1 MSAIKSY
8 ELLNKIYKCLQGQ
21 GNQGLFIIKF
31 FVAAGCTNYYLP
43 KAGTKLGTKDLEGP
57 RHYIKDR
64 SLTDIKTTF
73 PDPINKKEAAEY
85 LLTSFDKNKV
95 RAVMDEFGIPSD
107 APENNKAFAY
117 SVVEQFSLYFGT
129 DEEDIDCFVAQ
140 EFSRY
145 AAMSDAEI
153 VASLGRT
160 GSLVNGDYAYL
171 APYNNEKHHYA
182 ECHQTFKHVW
192 NIQNSGRTI
201 WSGRKLVLVNQA
213 EIRPR
218 ALSQEIA
225 IPEVKPGESITL
237 EVEFET
243 RGFEGEF
250 EAKWEMRDSAGQSCF
265 DTISNLFNFNI
276 TVHYQMQKIGG

>member
-1 MSAIKSY
+1 MSAIKSF
-8 ELLNKIYKCLQGQ
+8 ELLNKTYKCLRNQ
-21 GNQGLFIIKF
+21 GNQGLFIIRF

-43 KAGTKLGTKDLEGP
+43 KEGTKPGTKELEGP

-85 LLTSFDKNKV
+85 LLTSFDDNKV
-95 RAVMDEFGIPSD
+95 RAIMDEFGIPSD
-107 APENNKAFAY
+107 VPKNNKAFAY
-117 SVVEQFSLYFGT
+117 SIVEQFSRYFNT
-129 DEEDIDCFVAQ
+129 DEEDIDCLVSQDFL
-140 EFSRY
+140 RY
-145 AAMSDAEI
+145 SEMSDAEI
-153 VASLGRT
+153 TASLGYS

-182 ECHQTFKHVW
+182 ECHQTFTHVW
-192 NIQNSGRTI
+192 NIQNNGRTL
-201 WSGRKLVLVNQA
+201 WTGRKLVLVNQA

-218 ALSQEIA
+218 ALSTEVA
-225 IPEVKPGESITL
+225 IPEVKPGGSITL
-237 EVEFET
+237 DVEFET

-250 EAKWEMRDSAGQSCF
+250 EAKWEMQDSTGRNCF
-265 DTISNLFNFNI
+265 DAISNLFNFNI